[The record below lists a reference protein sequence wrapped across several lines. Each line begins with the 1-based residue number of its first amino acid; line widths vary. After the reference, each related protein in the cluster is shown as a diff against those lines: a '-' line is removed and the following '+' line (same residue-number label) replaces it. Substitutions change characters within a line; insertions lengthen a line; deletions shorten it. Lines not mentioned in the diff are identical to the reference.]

1 MTKTLGD
8 FADENRP
15 RRVHPDVVG
24 KVAELI
30 ERSGIDIEDIGRLDK
45 VIIGDY
51 QAITKDADGEAQTHN
66 LSKSHIVLTPKW
78 DLGPEWPVIQQAAPV
93 TIKPPK
99 APTKKAK
106 SKAGWKTAVILPD
119 PQIGFRRLSD
129 GPDGLDPFHDEAAM
143 DVAIQVLAAHEQDC
157 GVDAVVNLGDFL
169 DLQQQGKY
177 LQEASFAMTT
187 QPAIDRGHRF
197 LAEQRAAA
205 PNAEIVLIE
214 GNHDRRMQNFVTI
227 NAQAAFG
234 LKRANVPDSWP
245 VMSLPYLLRCDE
257 LNVIYI
263 DSWPAG
269 EYWLNDKLRCI
280 HGNKVRS
287 GGSTANAQVKDN
299 PHIST
304 IFGHVHRIE
313 AHYKTVHDRSGPIRS
328 LALSP
333 GCLCR
338 VDGAVPSV
346 NGSTDV
352 HGMPATHWEDWQQG
366 VSVVR
371 YNDTEFFVETHQIV
385 DGRTIVGGQVFQAT
399 Q

>member
-1 MTKTLGD
+1 MSKSLTSY
-8 FADENRP
+8 AEENGPTRKL
-15 RRVHPDVVG
+15 RPDVVG
-24 KVAELI
+24 KIADLI
-30 ERSGIDIEDIGRLDK
+30 ERSGIDIDDVGRLDK
-45 VIIGDY
+45 VVVGDY
-51 QAITKDADGEAQTHN
+51 QAITKDADGEAQIHN
-66 LSKSHIVLTPKW
+66 LEKSHIILTPKW
-78 DLGPEWPVIQQAAPV
+78 EMGPEWPVIQRAQPT

-99 APTKKAK
+99 APAKK
-106 SKAGWKTAVILPD
+106 SKAKTGWKTAVILPD
-119 PQIGFRRLSD
+119 PQIGYRRLS
-129 GPDGLDPFHDEAAM
+129 DGLDPFHDEAAM
-143 DVAIQVLAAHEQDC
+143 NVAIQILAAHERDS
-157 GVDAVVNLGDFL
+157 GVDVVVNLGDFL

-177 LQEASFAMTT
+177 LQEASFALTT

-205 PNAEIVLIE
+205 PNAELVLIE

-257 LNVIYI
+257 LDVKYI
-263 DSWPAG
+263 DAWPAG
-269 EYWLNDKLRCI
+269 EYWLNDKIRCI

-346 NGSTDV
+346 NGATGVD
-352 HGMPATHWEDWQQG
+352 GIPATHWEDWQQG

-371 YNDTEFFVETHQIV
+371 YNDTEFFVETYQIV
-385 DGRTIVGGQVFQAT
+385 DGRSIVGGQLFEAAL
-399 Q
+399 